1 MKRTLIVM
9 SLIAGVLLASL
20 ACGSSTTTPTQRPTE
35 EQAVEAT
42 IEEKIEP
49 TEKPEPTNPPAPTD
63 VPQPT
68 DTPQPTDPPEPTNTL
83 EPTQTPLPLG
93 EIVSFADWDYS
104 VNNATVVTT
113 IGDQV
118 ARGAYIVS
126 LVQVTNNGATE
137 REVGGQFFVA
147 QDAQGRLYEMDTDA
161 SLEYHQAFKTA
172 AWYLDDIGPGTT
184 TVIPV
189 VFDVSPDASGI
200 VLEAAGSSEPSVILV
215 EDVGG
220 EPLELLGAPFGVA
233 DWAFVI
239 ADVSTASS
247 IGDEVARGQYVIVI
261 VTARNDG
268 LTPRDIGSSFFI
280 IEDGQ
285 KRVYE
290 MDTDA
295 SLEYHQTFKTDA
307 WHLETLGPSLV
318 GTIPLVFDVSPDATQ
333 LALDTK
339 PRGAESISVLDAVDG
354 EAIQLSGEVHSSG
367 NWEFTTKEVSIA
379 TSIGDEVAKGQF
391 LIVLVQ
397 VKNIASA
404 EQQLGSRIFTLKDA
418 QGRTY
423 EMDTDASLEY
433 HQTFRTDAWYLE
445 DIGPSLTGTVPV
457 VFDVA
462 TDASG
467 FLIVTQDGSEVPLP
481 Q

>member
-1 MKRTLIVM
+1 MTKKHLPYIAMTL
-9 SLIAGVLLASL
+9 LVLAAL
-20 ACGSSTTTPTQRPTE
+20 ACGSSATSPTTQSQPTAILATESAQFPASTDAPKPTDASIPTEAPLPTNTPTPT
-35 EQAVEAT
+35 AT
-42 IEEKIEP
+42 P
-49 TEKPEPTNPPAPTD
+49 L
-63 VPQPT
+63 
-68 DTPQPTDPPEPTNTL
+68 PTNTL
-83 EPTQTPLPLG
+83 EPAPTPLPLG
-93 EIVSFADWDYS
+93 ETVSFADWDYL
-104 VNNATVVTT
+104 VNDAMVMPT
-113 IGDQV
+113 IGEQV
-118 ARGAYIVS
+118 ARGAYVVA

-137 REVGGQFFVA
+137 REVGSQFFVA
-147 QDAQGRLYEMDTDA
+147 LDAQGRLYEMDTDA
-161 SLEYHQAFKTA
+161 SLEYHQTFRTT
-172 AWYLDDIGPGTT
+172 AWYLDDIGPAIT

-189 VFDVSPDASGI
+189 VFDVSPDALGV
-200 VLEAAGSSEPSVILV
+200 VLKAAGSSEPAIILV
-215 EDVGG
+215 DDVGG
-220 EPLELLGAPFGVA
+220 EPLELPGASFSA
-233 DWAFVI
+233 SDWAFVV

-247 IGDEVARGQYVIVI
+247 IGGEIARGQYLIVI
-261 VTARNDG
+261 VTVRNDG
-268 LTPRDIGSSFFI
+268 LTPRDIGSSLFI

-307 WHLETLGPSLV
+307 WYLETLGPSLV

-339 PRGAESISVLDAVDG
+339 PKGTESILVLDAVGG
-354 EAIQLSGEVHSSG
+354 EEIQLSGEVHSSG
-367 NWEFTTKEVSIA
+367 NWEFTIKEVNIA
-379 TSIGDEVAKGQF
+379 TSIGDEAAKGQF

-397 VKNIASA
+397 VKNLASSK
-404 EQQLGSRIFTLKDA
+404 QQLGSRTFTLKDA

-423 EMDTDASLEY
+423 EMNTDASLEY
-433 HQTFRTDAWYLE
+433 HQAFRTDAWYLE

-467 FLIVTQDGSEVPLP
+467 FLLVTQDGSEVPLP